1 MTVIEQCSG
10 LQVDH
15 WVVENVRE
23 IFPSRDKNQAHITS
37 GWASTFESTSSYY
50 MPMCELL

>member
-15 WVVENVRE
+15 WVVENVVE
-23 IFPSRDKNQAHITS
+23 ILPSRDRNEAQITS